1 MLLTAEEARRITDR
15 LLGMVKAD
23 DAAVGVTSQM
33 NSNLRFAANTLQTSG
48 RIETVTARMTV
59 WIDRRR
65 GGSSTTDLSETS
77 LRQMVEQAHE
87 LARLSPLDREYMPT
101 LGPQK
106 YEPTRRYVEETATL
120 SLADRARAVDEALT
134 ASEKARV
141 ISAGFH
147 QAQATASADA
157 TKNGNFSYERS
168 TIASLGMTAR
178 TPDGAGSGYFLRS
191 HNDVRR
197 VDTRLVYREAI
208 RRAQESRGAR
218 TIDAGVYPVIL
229 EAQAVA
235 DLISGFSLNFD
246 ARSAEEGRSAFS
258 APGGKTKVGEQV
270 FDERISILSDPW
282 REDLPGSQAT
292 ASGVPSRVVYLV
304 RTGVLETLSYSRYWA
319 ERQKRQPTP
328 GPVNRI
334 IQASGRP
341 ATVQEM
347 TQSADRALL
356 VTRFWYIR
364 SVDPRTATLT
374 GLTRDGVWWIDKG
387 KIAYPVR
394 NLRFN
399 QSMIRMLA
407 PGNVEMV
414 GAPERVGAS
423 EDQGSSAGMMPALK
437 LRAFT
442 FSSQSEAV

>member
-15 LLGMVKAD
+15 LLGLVKAD
-23 DAAVGVTSQM
+23 DATVGVTSQVG
-33 NSNLRFAANTLQTSG
+33 SNLRFSANTLQTSG
-48 RIETVTARMTV
+48 RVETVSARITV

-65 GGSSTTDLSETS
+65 GSSSTSDISDQA
-77 LRQMVEQAHE
+77 LRQMVEQAHD
-87 LARLSPLDREYMPT
+87 LARLSPVDREYMPS

-106 YEPTRRYVEETATL
+106 YEPTRRYVDATAAI
-120 SLADRARAVDEALT
+120 SLADRARAIDEALT
-134 ASEKARV
+134 ASEKAGV

-147 QAQATASADA
+147 QSQATAGADA
-157 TKNGNFSYERS
+157 TRNGNFAFDRA

-191 HNDVRR
+191 HIDVRR
-197 VDTRLVYREAI
+197 LDTRQVYREAI
-208 RRAQESRGAR
+208 RRALESRNGR
-218 TIDAGVYPVIL
+218 TIDAGSYPVIL
-229 EAQAVA
+229 ESQAVA
-235 DLISGFSLNFD
+235 DLLAGFSLNFD
-246 ARSAEEGRSAFS
+246 ARAAEEGRSAFS
-258 APGGKTKVGEQV
+258 APGGRTRLGDKV

-282 REDLPGSQAT
+282 REDLPGAQAT
-292 ASGVPSRVVYLV
+292 ASGLPAQVVYLV
-304 RTGVLETLSYSRYWA
+304 RNGVVENLAYSRYWA

-334 IQASGRP
+334 IQATGRP
-341 ATVQEM
+341 STMQEM
-347 TQSADRALL
+347 IQSADRALL

-374 GLTRDGVWWIDKG
+374 GLTRDGVWWIEKG

-399 QSMIRMLA
+399 QSMIQMLA
-407 PGNVEMV
+407 PGNVDMV

-423 EDQGSSAGMMPALK
+423 EDQGSSAAMMPALK
-437 LRAFT
+437 LRAFNFT
-442 FSSQSEAV
+442 SQSEAV